1 MVPGRCRPSHGEDT
15 GNRQHRGA
23 RAENAYCTSPL
34 CCPSHA
40 AIATRRYPLQTGYWG
55 NALAYDGRV
64 PAWHHRVRDAGYE
77 MTAIGKLHFRSAE
90 DDNAMPF
97 STKNGFQILGSTL
110 VCGSVSVVLIALTTI
125 LQSA

>member
-1 MVPGRCRPSHGEDT
+1 
-15 GNRQHRGA
+15 
-23 RAENAYCTSPL
+23 
-34 CCPSHA
+34 
-40 AIATRRYPLQTGYWG
+40 
-55 NALAYDGRV
+55 
-64 PAWHHRVRDAGYE
+64 

-97 STKNGFQILGSTL
+97 STKNRFQILGSTL